1 MSMKRIVETHGF
13 VHGLAIESVSYADG
27 RGFVTWGE
35 RLLPLS
41 DVDALLKALRE
52 ARVAAALGCLP
63 PAEVKP

>member
-1 MSMKRIVETHGF
+1 VKRTVETHGF

-27 RGFVTWGE
+27 RGFVTWG
-35 RLLPLS
+35 
-41 DVDALLKALRE
+41 DE

>member
-1 MSMKRIVETHGF
+1 VKRIVETHGN